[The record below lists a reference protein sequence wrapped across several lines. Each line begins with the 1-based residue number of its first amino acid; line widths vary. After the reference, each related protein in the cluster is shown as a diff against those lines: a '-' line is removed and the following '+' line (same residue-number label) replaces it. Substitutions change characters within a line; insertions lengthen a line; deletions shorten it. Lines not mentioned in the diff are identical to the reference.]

1 MRKGW
6 TYRRIGDVCTVIG
19 GATPKTEVKEF
30 WGGKNYW
37 ITPADLD
44 GRKYQGATPRTI
56 TDAAVEKTNLQLLPV
71 GTVLLSSRAPIGK
84 VAITTVPMYCNQGF
98 KNIIC
103 PDSLLNE
110 FVYWFLFYNK
120 DYLNSLGTGATFK
133 EISKKTTESVML
145 PVPPLAEQERIV
157 AELDLLQ
164 GIINK
169 QKAQLN
175 ELDTLAQSIFY
186 DMFGDPVENE
196 RRWQSKP
203 LKELSTLIING
214 TTPKGGAE
222 VYVPDGIVFFRSQNV
237 WRNRIDYDDVAHID
251 KATDAKMKKSSL
263 HHNDILITKTGRINT
278 ENSSLGR
285 AALYEGATGE
295 ANINGH
301 VYLIRLKAGIV
312 SHQFVLKILTSV
324 AYRDYIRK
332 VCVGGIDKRQI
343 NKEHVEE
350 FPIILPPV
358 SLQQAF
364 ATKIEALER
373 QKASINASIA
383 ETQKLFDYTMD
394 KYFG

>member
-1 MRKGW
+1 MREGW
-6 TYRRIGDVCTVIG
+6 TYRKLGGIASFINGYPFKPSEWGAAGRPIIRIQNLNNSDAPFNYYDGSISDKFVIRRGDVLISWSGTLGVYEWQEANEALLNQHIFKVVFDKQ
-19 GATPKTEVKEF
+19 PINKSF
-30 WGGKNYW
+30 F
-37 ITPADLD
+37 
-44 GRKYQGATPRTI
+44 KY
-56 TDAAVEKTNLQLLPV
+56 AVT
-71 GTVLLSSRAPIGK
+71 SRINEMKGK
-84 VAITTVPMYCNQGF
+84 VHGITMQHITKG
-98 KNIIC
+98 
-103 PDSLLNE
+103 E
-110 FVYWFLFYNK
+110 FDNT
-120 DYLNSLGTGATFK
+120 S
-133 EISKKTTESVML
+133 I
-145 PVPPLAEQERIV
+145 PVPPLPEQERIV

-164 GIINK
+164 GIIDK
-169 QKAQLN
+169 QKAQLK

-222 VYVPDGIVFFRSQNV
+222 VYVPEGIVFFRSQNV

-301 VYLIRLKAGIV
+301 VYLIRLKTGIV

-364 ATKIEALER
+364 ATKIEAIER
-373 QKASINASIA
+373 QKASIYASIDD
-383 ETQKLFDYTMD
+383 TQKLFDYTMD

>member
-1 MRKGW
+1 MLSVKDMTADGFDYSSCKYICESDYQVLVANGCRPS
-6 TYRRIGDVCTVIG
+6 IGDVLVAKDGSYLKTAFVQKTEKDQAILSSI
-19 GATPKTEVKEF
+19 AILTPKTDVIIPEYLALFFKAPNT
-30 WGGKNYW
+30 K
-37 ITPADLD
+37 
-44 GRKYQGATPRTI
+44 AT
-56 TDAAVEKTNLQLLPV
+56 VEKHYLT
-71 GTVLLSSRAPIGK
+71 GT
-84 VAITTVPMYCNQGF
+84 AIKRVILKGF
-98 KNIIC
+98 KVI
-103 PDSLLNE
+103 
-110 FVYWFLFYNK
+110 K
-120 DYLNSLGTGATFK
+120 A
-133 EISKKTTESVML
+133 

-164 GIINK
+164 GIIDK
-169 QKAQLN
+169 QKAQLK

-196 RRWQSKP
+196 KGWQSKP

-222 VYVPDGIVFFRSQNV
+222 VYVPEGIVFFRSQNV

-364 ATKIEALER
+364 ATKIEAIER

>member
-133 EISKKTTESVML
+133 EISKKTTESVLL

-164 GIINK
+164 GIIDK
-169 QKAQLN
+169 QKAQLK

-196 RRWQSKP
+196 KGWEVKLMGEVGTLQRGSGLSKQDLIDDGYP
-203 LKELSTLIING
+203 CILYGQIHTRFGAFTDHHIACIPDELVHTAKIARTGDVIMAITSEDVEGSCKSTAWLG
-214 TTPKGGAE
+214 
-222 VYVPDGIVFFRSQNV
+222 
-237 WRNRIDYDDVAHID
+237 DYDVAIGS
-251 KATDAKMKKSSL
+251 DAAIYRHTL
-263 HHNDILITKTGRINT
+263 
-278 ENSSLGR
+278 
-285 AALYEGATGE
+285 
-295 ANINGH
+295 NGI
-301 VYLIRLKAGIV
+301 YV
-312 SHQFVLKILTSV
+312 SYYT
-324 AYRDYIRK
+324 RT
-332 VCVGGIDKRQI
+332 
-343 NKEHVEE
+343 
-350 FPIILPPV
+350 
-358 SLQQAF
+358 QAF
-364 ATKIEALER
+364 FNEKAKYAHGFKVTHISTKEIATIPILVPPSQLQELFAEKVVTIER